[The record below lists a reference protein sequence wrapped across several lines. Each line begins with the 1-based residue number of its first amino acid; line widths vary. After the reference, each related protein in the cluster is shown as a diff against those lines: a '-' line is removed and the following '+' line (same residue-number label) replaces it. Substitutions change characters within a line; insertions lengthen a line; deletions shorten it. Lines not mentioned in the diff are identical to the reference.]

1 MCVSKRE
8 AGGVRGSRRLEERGG
23 VGEGSGVRGEKEL
36 RILVVEDDGALRR
49 FLERGLAAEGYRVSL
64 AADGEAA
71 MEELEAVLPDLVVMD
86 LNLPKRDGTEVLRFL
101 RARCTETP
109 ALVLSARHEVGTRV
123 ECLDLGADDCMGK
136 PFSLAE
142 LKARCRALLRRRGQ
156 GVNLV
161 LRHGDVELNRVEH
174 TVRRGGEAVTL
185 TRTEYALL
193 ECLMLHRGQPVSRA
207 SLLSEVWKEPAEN
220 GTNIVDVY
228 VNYLRKKLGE
238 DGPAPLIQTV
248 RGLGYAIGMTGSR
261 REALRQAVWPAV

>member
-1 MCVSKRE
+1 M
-8 AGGVRGSRRLEERGG
+8 
-23 VGEGSGVRGEKEL
+23 
-36 RILVVEDDGALRR
+36 RILVVEDDAALRR
-49 FLERGLAAEGYRVSL
+49 FLERGLIAEGYRVSL
-64 AADGEAA
+64 AEDGEAA
-71 MEELEAVLPDLVVMD
+71 MAELDAVLPDLVVMD

-101 RARCTETP
+101 RERCAETP

-142 LKARCRALLRRRGQ
+142 LKARCRALLRRRGN
-156 GVNLV
+156 VSHLM
-161 LRHGDVELNRVEH
+161 LRHGDLELNRVEH
-174 TVRRGGEAVTL
+174 TVRRGENDVAL

-207 SLLSEVWKEPAEN
+207 SLLAEVWKESAES

-228 VNYLRKKLGE
+228 VNYLRRKLGE
-238 DGPAPLIQTV
+238 DGLVPLIQTV

-261 REALRQAVWPAV
+261 REAMQQAVWPQV

>member
-1 MCVSKRE
+1 M
-8 AGGVRGSRRLEERGG
+8 
-23 VGEGSGVRGEKEL
+23 
-36 RILVVEDDGALRR
+36 RILVVEDDAALSR
-49 FLERGLAAEGYRVSL
+49 FLERGLTAEGYGVTL
-64 AADGEAA
+64 ASDGEAA
-71 MEELEAVLPDLVVMD
+71 TAEIDRALPEMMVTD
-86 LNLPKRDGTEVLRFL
+86 LNLPRRDGTEVVRFL
-101 RARCTETP
+101 RERCGATP
-109 ALVLSARHEVGTRV
+109 VLVLSARHEVGSRV

-156 GVNLV
+156 GANLT
-161 LRHGDVELNRVEH
+161 LRHGDLELNRVEH
-174 TVRRGGEAVTL
+174 KVVRGGEEVAL

-207 SLLSEVWKEPAEN
+207 SLLSEVWKESTEN

-238 DGPAPLIQTV
+238 DGPAPRIQTV

-261 REALRQAVWPAV
+261 REAIRQAVWPQG

>member
-1 MCVSKRE
+1 MKV
-8 AGGVRGSRRLEERGG
+8 
-23 VGEGSGVRGEKEL
+23 
-36 RILVVEDDGALRR
+36 LVVEDDGALRR

-64 AADGEAA
+64 AADGEEAMAA
-71 MEELEAVLPDLVVMD
+71 LETMLPDLVVMD
-86 LNLPKRDGTEVLRFL
+86 LSLPKRDGTEVLRFL
-101 RARCTETP
+101 RERSQETP

-142 LKARCRALLRRRGQ
+142 LKARCRALLRRRGKAA
-156 GVNLV
+156 NLV
-161 LRHGDVELNRVEH
+161 LRHGEVELNRVEH
-174 TVRRGGEAVTL
+174 KVLRGGVEVLL

-193 ECLMLHRGQPVSRA
+193 ECLMLHRGQPVSRS
-207 SLLSEVWKEPAEN
+207 SLLAEVWKEPGEN

-228 VNYLRKKLGE
+228 VNYLRKKLDE

-261 REALRQAVWPAV
+261 RESLAQAI

>member
-1 MCVSKRE
+1 M
-8 AGGVRGSRRLEERGG
+8 
-23 VGEGSGVRGEKEL
+23 

-49 FLERGLAAEGYRVSL
+49 FLERGLTAEGYRVSL
-64 AADGEAA
+64 AADGEEA
-71 MEELEAVLPDLVVMD
+71 MAQLETVLPDMVVMD

-101 RARCTETP
+101 RERSQETP

-142 LKARCRALLRRRGQ
+142 LKARCRALLRRRGKAA
-156 GVNLV
+156 NLV
-161 LRHGDVELNRVEH
+161 LRHGEVELNRVEH
-174 TVRRGGEAVTL
+174 KVLRGGVEVPL

-207 SLLSEVWKEPAEN
+207 SLLAEVWNEPGEN

-228 VNYLRKKLGE
+228 VNYLRKKLGD
-238 DGPAPLIQTV
+238 DGLAPLIQTV

-261 REALRQAVWPAV
+261 REAMAQAVWPQV

>member
-1 MCVSKRE
+1 
-8 AGGVRGSRRLEERGG
+8 
-23 VGEGSGVRGEKEL
+23 L

-49 FLERGLAAEGYRVSL
+49 FLERGLTAEGYRVGL

-71 MEELEAVLPDLVVMD
+71 MEELDRMLPDLVVMD

-101 RARCTETP
+101 RERSEETP
-109 ALVLSARHEVGTRV
+109 VLVLSARHEVGTRV

-156 GVNLV
+156 GAKLV
-161 LRHGDVELNRVEH
+161 LRHRDLELNRVEH
-174 TVRRGGEAVTL
+174 TVRRSGEDVAL

-207 SLLSEVWKEPAEN
+207 SLLSEVWKESTEN

-228 VNYLRKKLGE
+228 VNYLRRKLGE
-238 DGPAPLIQTV
+238 DGLTPLIQTV
-248 RGLGYAIGMTGSR
+248 RGLGYAIGMAGSR
-261 REALRQAVWPAV
+261 REAMKQAVYPQV